1 MFRSLIAVSV
11 TLCLCAGELAD
22 GQTLIPSM
30 SPAKSAPEP
39 ATATTTLK
47 DLDQLQQD
55 VIDAWEK
62 MPLVVRRT
70 LFVTETPPMLG
81 AYSERRSNV
90 FKTGEKLL
98 TYMEPVGYTWT
109 QRGSMFDFGLSA
121 DFILKSADGK
131 ILGGQDNF
139 AKVSLSSRA
148 KLQELMFNL
157 TMSLDGVDPGKYILE
172 YTLHDQGSD
181 KSVTVDQPFTIVK

>member
-1 MFRSLIAVSV
+1 MLSLCIS
-11 TLCLCAGELAD
+11 GLAD
-22 GQTLIPSM
+22 AQTLLQPTTV

-39 ATATTTLK
+39 VIAAIALK
-47 DLDQLQQD
+47 NLDELQQD

-62 MPLVVRRT
+62 MPLVVRRAI
-70 LFVTETPPMLG
+70 FVTEQPAMIG
-81 AYSERRSNV
+81 AYSERRSSV
-90 FKTGEKLL
+90 FKSGEKLL

-109 QRGSMFDFGLSA
+109 PRGNMFDFGLSA

-139 AKVSLSSRA
+139 AKVSLSSRT

-157 TMSLDGVDPGKYILE
+157 TMSLDGADPGKYILE
-172 YTLHDQGSD
+172 YRLHDQGSD